1 MKYRKKESPGDAD
14 DASDGQVSTVL
25 YEARV
30 AELQDKILELPAG
43 YNPMDK
49 AELQVAI
56 AALLLELDREEE
68 AYDTARQ
75 AFDVYLAA
83 EQWHDAV
90 RACDIMFLADQPESL
105 AALGQGIW
113 LAVTFPDVDPELTV
127 AMLNHVVEDTPDDSD
142 GAALAAAVARYVV
155 DLRSEG
161 KTHEN
166 LSFYTNQMLGEVA
179 RRHGNVSNQETFD
192 FWIQR
197 LELDKPDIFLPR
209 MREVIDVLVD
219 NNWWVDTQIL
229 QSRLPDN

>member
-1 MKYRKKESPGDAD
+1 MKYIKEQGLIDAD
-14 DASDGQVSTVL
+14 DASDTQVSTVL

-30 AELQDKILELPAG
+30 AELQEKMLELPPN
-43 YNPMDK
+43 YDPLEK

-56 AALLLELDREEE
+56 GALLLELERDEE
-68 AYDTARQ
+68 AFDTARQ

-83 EQWHDAV
+83 ENWHGAV

-113 LAVTFPDVDPELTV
+113 LAVTFPEVEPELTV
-127 AMLNHVVEDTPDDSD
+127 SMLNHVVDETPDDSD

-155 DLRSEG
+155 DLRTEG

-166 LSFYTNQMLGEVA
+166 LAFYANQMLGEVA
-179 RRHGNVSNQETFD
+179 RRHSNVSSQETFD

-197 LELDKPDIFLPR
+197 LELDKPEVFLPR
-209 MREVIDVLVD
+209 MREVIDVLVER
-219 NNWWVDTQIL
+219 NWWFDTDAL
-229 QSRLPDN
+229 QARLPVN